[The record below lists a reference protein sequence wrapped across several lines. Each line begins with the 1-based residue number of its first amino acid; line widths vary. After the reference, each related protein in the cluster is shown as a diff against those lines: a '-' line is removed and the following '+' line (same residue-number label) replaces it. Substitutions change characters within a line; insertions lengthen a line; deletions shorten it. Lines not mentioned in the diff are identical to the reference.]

1 MGGLA
6 GPPGPAVGGAEKE
19 RSGGST
25 LRAAIRGILLP
36 ALIATVNGVAFVA
49 VYTAAFHQPV
59 PHDLPVAV
67 VGSAQQATAAQQQL
81 SKAAAGRFEVVR
93 YAQAGPATEALTS
106 HDVFGVLDLTGTPA
120 KLLVAGANGQSVTQT
135 VSQALG
141 PVAQAG
147 GQPPQVQD
155 VRPLVPGDSRGL
167 ALFYAAFGVVLGGF
181 LFGISSFASAPKLLL
196 RWRIVSIV
204 LFALLGGSII
214 GWLADV
220 VYAALPAGFWLV
232 SSIVALLATACGAT
246 AAVLFRLV
254 GSAGQVLT
262 SIGLVIIGNASST
275 GTLPAQFLPGWMEPL
290 AHVLPSGVA
299 VRALRGAT
307 YFDDDGV
314 RYAWVVLGLW
324 TVVPLLVIGGL
335 DAVQR
340 RRQAHGRHEPDGSAG
355 QVPAPD
361 LLPGGGARPQPT

>member
-6 GPPGPAVGGAEKE
+6 GPPGPAQAGAEKE

-25 LRAAIRGILLP
+25 PRALVRGILLP
-36 ALIATVNGVAFVA
+36 ALIATLNGVAFVA

-59 PHDLPVAV
+59 PHDLPVAL
-67 VGSAQQATAAQQQL
+67 VGSTQQRDQAQAQLDRQQV
-81 SKAAAGRFEVVR
+81 GRFQVEH
-93 YAQAGPATEALTS
+93 YAAAGPATEALTS
-106 HDVFGVLDLTGTPA
+106 HDVFGVLDLTSQPPR
-120 KLLVAGANGQSVTQT
+120 LQVAGANGQQVTQL
-135 VSQALG
+135 VQQALT
-141 PVAQAG
+141 PLTQAT

-196 RWRIVSIV
+196 RYRVVSIV
-204 LFALLGGSII
+204 LFAVVAGSII

-220 VYAALPAGFWLV
+220 VYQALPAGFLLV

-254 GSAGQVLT
+254 GSAGQILT
-262 SIGLVIIGNASST
+262 SIGLVIIGNATST
-275 GTLPAQFLPGWMEPL
+275 GTLPAQFLPPWMEPL

-307 YFDDDGV
+307 YFSDDGV
-314 RYAWVVLGLW
+314 REAWIVLGLW
-324 TVVPLLVIGGL
+324 TVVPLLVIAGL

-340 RRQAHGRHEPDGSAG
+340 RRQAHGRHEPGAG
-355 QVPAPD
+355 DDDRPAPQ
-361 LLPGGGARPQPT
+361 LVAERS

>member
-1 MGGLA
+1 VGGLA
-6 GPPGPAVGGAEKE
+6 GPPGPAQAGAEKE

-25 LRAAIRGILLP
+25 ARALLRGILLP
-36 ALIATVNGVAFVA
+36 ALIATINGVAFVA

-59 PHDLPVAV
+59 AHDLPVAV
-67 VGSAQQATAAQQQL
+67 VGSTQQATQAQQQL
-81 SKAAAGRFEVVR
+81 DRSAGGQFQVRHYAAPA
-93 YAQAGPATEALTS
+93 PATEALTS
-106 HDVFGVLDLTGTPA
+106 HDVFGVLDLTATPA
-120 KLLVAGANGQSVTQT
+120 RLLVAGANSQQVTQL
-135 VSQALG
+135 VQQAMSPL
-141 PVAQAG
+141 AQAT

-196 RWRIVSIV
+196 RYRVVSIV
-204 LFALLGGSII
+204 LFALLAGSII

-220 VYAALPAGFWLV
+220 VYAALPAGFLLV

-254 GSAGQVLT
+254 GSLGQVLT
-262 SIGLVIIGNASST
+262 SIGLVIIGNATST
-275 GTLPAQFLPGWMEPL
+275 GTLPAQFLPPWMEPL

-314 RYAWVVLGLW
+314 RYAWIVLGLW
-324 TVVPLLVIGGL
+324 TVVPLLVIGAL

-340 RRQAHGRHEPDGSAG
+340 RRRAS
-355 QVPAPD
+355 
-361 LLPGGGARPQPT
+361 T